1 MEDLNGFDGYSVCT
15 ENKDESDWENQLQN
29 QSDDLRQLTGTLIY
43 GTFRCVSSG
52 SDKGSGN
59 CGEVLI
65 ERGPRR
71 GNKGFSKNLES

>member
-1 MEDLNGFDGYSVCT
+1 MNSMAILNEF
-15 ENKDESDWENQLQN
+15 DWENQLQN

-43 GTFRCVSSG
+43 GTFRCVSGG
-52 SDKGSGN
+52 SDKGAGN

-71 GNKGFSKNLES
+71 GNVFQPLSLA